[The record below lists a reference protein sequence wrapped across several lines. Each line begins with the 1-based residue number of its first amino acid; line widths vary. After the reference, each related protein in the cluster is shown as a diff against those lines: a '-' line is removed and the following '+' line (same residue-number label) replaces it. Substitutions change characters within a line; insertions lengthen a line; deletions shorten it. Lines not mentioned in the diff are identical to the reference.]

1 MTRTLRPQSENQRIV
16 TENLVANILHYLN
29 LLVSANVTGRKK
41 RKKDT
46 AKLLDGLLSNGTR
59 LKAKLLDPR
68 VNLVLST

>member
-29 LLVSANVTGRKK
+29 LLVSTNVTGRKK

-46 AKLLDGLLSNGTR
+46 AKLLDGLLSNGTG